1 MTCKFK
7 GFQLV
12 QKVGMGVKY
21 SENTL
26 DMIRGFFIEQP
37 SEELMQKVLNDSDF
51 MDKFERFD
59 SLMDQ
64 NDKMFQGILAY
75 KILAQM
81 REMINKL
88 PEVELIKMMK
98 FLEFRKINSKIIEKI
113 LRNEEAVGI
122 LRDAV
127 LDQDWKVIGADAMNK
142 VDKIIKM
149 EKKKLRQEKH
159 CTLC

>member
-12 QKVGMGVKY
+12 QKVRMGVKY

-64 NDKMFQGILAY
+64 NDKMFHHSQ
-75 KILAQM
+75 
-81 REMINKL
+81 
-88 PEVELIKMMK
+88 
-98 FLEFRKINSKIIEKI
+98 
-113 LRNEEAVGI
+113 NEHWPI
-122 LRDAV
+122 
-127 LDQDWKVIGADAMNK
+127 
-142 VDKIIKM
+142 
-149 EKKKLRQEKH
+149 
-159 CTLC
+159 C